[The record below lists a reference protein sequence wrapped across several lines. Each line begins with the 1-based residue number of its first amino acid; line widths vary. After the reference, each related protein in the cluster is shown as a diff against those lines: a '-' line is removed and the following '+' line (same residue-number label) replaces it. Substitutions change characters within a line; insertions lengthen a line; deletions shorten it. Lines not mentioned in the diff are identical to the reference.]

1 MNSAFTDYNGTPL
14 SVGNLINYKGRV
26 YTITHLNTRTMTARI
41 ISANRTK
48 QISASILSIATKVTS

>member
-1 MNSAFTDYNGTPL
+1 MNAFTDYNGTPL
-14 SVGNLINYKGRV
+14 SIGDIINYKGRV
-26 YTITHLNTRTMTARI
+26 YTITSLNTRTMTARI